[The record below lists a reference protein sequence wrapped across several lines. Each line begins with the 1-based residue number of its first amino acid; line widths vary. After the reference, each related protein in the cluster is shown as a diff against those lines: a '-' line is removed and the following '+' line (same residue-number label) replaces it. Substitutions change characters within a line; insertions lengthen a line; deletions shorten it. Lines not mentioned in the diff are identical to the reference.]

1 MATLTLNASIT
12 PSRQVTVTYGTG
24 GALTGSVALLIDNTI
39 TAGMDVDKMIAALV
53 RSYHR
58 QSSKVTAVSGIATS
72 GTTAE

>member
-24 GALTGSVALLIDNTI
+24 GSLTGSVALLVDDATGDMDADKLINGILRSWRRQKSKATTI
-39 TAGMDVDKMIAALV
+39 AGIP
-53 RSYHR
+53 
-58 QSSKVTAVSGIATS
+58 TS